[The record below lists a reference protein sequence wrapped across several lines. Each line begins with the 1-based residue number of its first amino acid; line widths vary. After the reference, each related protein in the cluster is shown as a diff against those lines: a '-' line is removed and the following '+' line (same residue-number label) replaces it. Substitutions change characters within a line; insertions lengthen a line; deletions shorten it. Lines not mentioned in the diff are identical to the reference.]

1 MAVIIAIETDREV
14 CFRVSAHNLQVGD
27 PSSSLAEL
35 GRSSNPQVSGPAAS
49 LFLPLGL
56 LADFITSFLL
66 IALGAVKVTED
77 TLRAVPAG
85 GPTS

>member
-14 CFRVSAHNLQVGD
+14 CFRVSAHNLQV
-27 PSSSLAEL
+27 AEL

-56 LADFITSFLL
+56 LADFTTSFLL
-66 IALGAVKVTED
+66 IALEAVKVT
-77 TLRAVPAG
+77 LRRL
-85 GPTS
+85 